1 MTHGFAPR
9 SHGYLY
15 HCCCPIVIRS
25 ALEDEQNRRLHLPAS
40 LPCKLL
46 VEMDEQ
52 LRHIE
57 LHVLEI
63 EILLAVFL
71 HLEQVVELQVKF
83 QQSAITTCKLISLR
97 AI

>member
-1 MTHGFAPR
+1 MTWSER
-9 SHGYLY
+9 SHRYLY
-15 HCCCPIVIRS
+15 RCCLSFHRDQIRS
-25 ALEDEQNRRLHLPAS
+25 KDEQNRRLHLPAS

-46 VEMDEQ
+46 VEMNEQ

-63 EILLAVFL
+63 EIFLAVFL

-83 QQSAITTCKLISLR
+83 Q
-97 AI
+97 